1 MDIKKTGG
9 DWTTLKR
16 VIGLAMP
23 FRHLFFLSILLGIF
37 AAVVTTLR
45 PYLIQITVDKNII
58 QQNGRGLETMG
69 LILLATLVGEFF
81 IKYLFGLSST
91 RLGQSIMLDL
101 RTNLFNHV
109 QTMRLKF
116 FDKTPVGIITTR
128 TINDIEAINNIF
140 AEGLIAIVADVLT
153 LVFVIGWMLLM
164 NWKLALVCLTTFP
177 IVLYATYVFKEKVRV
192 SFNDVRE
199 KVAQLNAFVQEHIS
213 GMRIVQI
220 FNAQDREF
228 NKFDKLN
235 HEHYTANDKSVLY
248 YSIFF
253 PVVEVILALAISLLI
268 WYGSLLIINRD
279 ATITNHYVI
288 TGFLNITKVHD
299 PGNLGLGIFTAFI
312 LYLNLAFRPLRMLA
326 DKFNTLQMGIIAS
339 ERVFRL
345 LDTDEKIEDTGT
357 YAPEKIKGRIEFQ
370 HVSFAYDKENYV
382 LNDISFVVQP
392 GETLAIVGATGS
404 GKSSTI
410 NILNRF
416 YEIQKGKILLDGVD
430 TKEYKLNKF
439 RSYIGTV
446 LQDVFLF
453 SGSVMDNITLKN
465 PAITKEQVLEA
476 SKMVGAHDFIMELPD
491 GYNHN
496 VMERGSTLSVGQRQL
511 ISFIRALVYN
521 PQILILDEA
530 TSSVDTE
537 SEMLIQAAIQKLIKG
552 RTSIV
557 IAHRLSTIQNADK
570 IMVLEKGE
578 IKEIDSH
585 EELLKRGE
593 GYYKKLYEM
602 QFQAE
607 NVAHIS

>member
-1 MDIKKTGG
+1 MKTKQPKES
-9 DWTTLKR
+9 DFATLKR
-16 VIGLAMP
+16 VIKLAFP
-23 FRHLFFLSILLGIF
+23 FKKLFLLSIFYAIVSALITAVRPFFIQQIIDINIIKLNGKGLGI
-37 AAVVTTLR
+37 AAMILFV
-45 PYLIQITVDKNII
+45 II
-58 QQNGRGLETMG
+58 FTEF
-69 LILLATLVGEFF
+69 IL
-81 IKYLFGLSST
+81 KYLFGLNT
-91 RLGQSIMLDL
+91 TKLGQGIMLEL
-101 RTNLFNHV
+101 RAKLFNHV
-109 QTMRLKF
+109 QTMRLQF

-140 AEGLIAIVADVLT
+140 SEGLISIVADVMT
-153 LVFVIGWMLLM
+153 LVFVIAFMLYS

-177 IVLYATYVFKEKVRV
+177 VVILATYIFKEKVRV
-192 SFNDVRE
+192 SFNDVRD

-220 FNAQDREF
+220 FNAEDTEYK
-228 NKFDKLN
+228 KFEKMN
-235 HEHYTANDKSVLY
+235 HEHYVANDKSVLY

-253 PVVEVILALAISLLI
+253 PVVEIILALAISLLV
-268 WYGSLLIINRD
+268 WYGARQVMSGF
-279 ATITNHYVI
+279 ATV
-288 TGFLNITKVHD
+288 
-299 PGNLGLGIFTAFI
+299 GIFTSFI

-345 LDTDEKIEDTGT
+345 LDTDEKIEDKGNF
-357 YAPEKIKGRIEFQ
+357 APEKIKGNIEFEN
-370 HVSFAYDKENYV
+370 VWFAYNNEDYV
-382 LNDISFVVQP
+382 LKNISFKVKQ

-416 YEIQKGKILLDGVD
+416 YEINKGKILLDGVD
-430 TKEYKLNKF
+430 AKEYKLHKL

-465 PAITKEQVLEA
+465 AAITEAQVIEA
-476 SKMVGAHDFIMELPD
+476 SKMVGAHDFIMELPN
-491 GYNHN
+491 GYQHN

-511 ISFIRALVYN
+511 ISFIRALVYD

-530 TSSVDTE
+530 TSSIDTE
-537 SEMLIQAAIQKLIKG
+537 SEILIQQAIEKLVKG

-570 IMVLEKGE
+570 IMVLEHGE
-578 IKEIDSH
+578 IKEIDTH
-585 EELLKRGE
+585 EQLLKLGD

-602 QFQAE
+602 QFQTQTTL
-607 NVAHIS
+607 

>member
-1 MDIKKTGG
+1 MTTKQKGN
-9 DWTTLKR
+9 DWQTLKR
-16 VIGLAMP
+16 VIKLAMP
-23 FRHLFFLSILLGIF
+23 FKNLFFLSLGLGILVSF
-37 AAVVTTLR
+37 VTPLR
-45 PYLIQITVDKNII
+45 PYIIQLTVDNNII
-58 QQNGRGLETMG
+58 KQNGKGLEVMG
-69 LILLATLVGEFF
+69 LILLLSLILEFLV
-81 IKYLFGLSST
+81 KYLFGLHST
-91 RLGQSIMLDL
+91 KLGQTIMLDL
-101 RTNLFNHV
+101 RTKLFNHV

-140 AEGLIAIVADVLT
+140 SEGLITIVADVLT
-153 LVFVIGWMLLM
+153 LVFVITFMVYI

-177 IVLYATYVFKEKVRV
+177 IVLIATYIFKEKVRV
-192 SFNDVRE
+192 SFNDVRD
-199 KVAQLNAFVQEHIS
+199 KVAQLNSFVQEHIS

-220 FNAQDREF
+220 FNAQEREF
-228 NKFDKLN
+228 QKFDQLN
-235 HEHYTANDKSVLY
+235 HEHYVANDKSVLY

-268 WYGSLLIINRD
+268 WYGANQVMNGF
-279 ATITNHYVI
+279 ATV
-288 TGFLNITKVHD
+288 
-299 PGNLGLGIFTAFI
+299 GIFTSFI

-339 ERVFRL
+339 ERVFKL
-345 LDTDEKIEDTGT
+345 LDTNDKIEDKGT
-357 YAPEKIKGRIEFQ
+357 WSPTAIKGDIEFQ
-370 HVSFAYDKENYV
+370 HVWFAYNNEEFV
-382 LNDISFVVQP
+382 LKDISFKVNA

-416 YEIQKGKILLDGVD
+416 YEINKGKILLDGID
-430 TKEYKLNKF
+430 TKEYKLNNL

-465 PAITKEQVLEA
+465 PDIADTQVIEA
-476 SKMVGAHDFIMELPD
+476 SKMVGAHDFIMELPN
-491 GYNHN
+491 GYQHN

-537 SEMLIQAAIQKLIKG
+537 SENLIQHAIETLVKG

-570 IMVLEKGE
+570 IMVLEQGE
-578 IKEIDSH
+578 IKEIGTHD
-585 EELLKRGE
+585 ELLKKE
-593 GYYKKLYEM
+593 DGYYKRLYEM
-602 QFQAE
+602 QFQTE
-607 NVAHIS
+607 HVA

>member
-1 MDIKKTGG
+1 MTTKQKGN
-9 DWTTLKR
+9 DWQTLKR
-16 VIGLAMP
+16 VIKLAMP
-23 FRHLFFLSILLGIF
+23 FKNLFFLSLGLGILVSF
-37 AAVVTTLR
+37 VTPLR
-45 PYLIQITVDKNII
+45 PYIIQLTVDNNII
-58 QQNGRGLETMG
+58 KQNGKGLEVMG
-69 LILLATLVGEFF
+69 LILLLSLILEFLV
-81 IKYLFGLSST
+81 KYLFGLHST
-91 RLGQSIMLDL
+91 KLGQTIMLDL
-101 RTNLFNHV
+101 RTKLFNHV

-140 AEGLIAIVADVLT
+140 SEGLITIVADVLT
-153 LVFVIGWMLLM
+153 LVFVITFMVYI

-177 IVLYATYVFKEKVRV
+177 IVLIATYIFKEKVRV
-192 SFNDVRE
+192 SFNDVRD
-199 KVAQLNAFVQEHIS
+199 KVAQLNSFVQEHIS

-220 FNAQDREF
+220 FNAQEREF
-228 NKFDKLN
+228 QKFDQLN
-235 HEHYTANDKSVLY
+235 HEHYVANDKSVLY

-268 WYGSLLIINRD
+268 WYGANQVMNGF
-279 ATITNHYVI
+279 ATV
-288 TGFLNITKVHD
+288 
-299 PGNLGLGIFTAFI
+299 GIFTSFI

-339 ERVFRL
+339 ERVFKL
-345 LDTDEKIEDTGT
+345 LDTNDKIEDKGT
-357 YAPEKIKGRIEFQ
+357 WSPTAIKGDIEFQ
-370 HVSFAYDKENYV
+370 HVWFAYNNEEFV
-382 LNDISFVVQP
+382 LKDISFKVNA

-416 YEIQKGKILLDGVD
+416 YEINKGKILLDGID
-430 TKEYKLNKF
+430 TKEYKLNKL

-465 PAITKEQVLEA
+465 PAITEAQVVEA
-476 SKMVGAHDFIMELPD
+476 SKLVGAHDFIMELPN
-491 GYNHN
+491 GYQHN

-537 SEMLIQAAIQKLIKG
+537 SENLIQHAIETLVKG

-570 IMVLEKGE
+570 IMVLEQGE
-578 IKEIDSH
+578 IKEIGTHD
-585 EELLKRGE
+585 ELLKKE
-593 GYYKKLYEM
+593 DGYYKRLYEM
-602 QFQAE
+602 QFQTE
-607 NVAHIS
+607 RVA

>member
-1 MDIKKTGG
+1 MTTKQKGN
-9 DWTTLKR
+9 DWQTLKR
-16 VIGLAMP
+16 VIKLAMP
-23 FRHLFFLSILLGIF
+23 FKNLFFLSLGLGILVSF
-37 AAVVTTLR
+37 VTPLR
-45 PYLIQITVDKNII
+45 PYIIQLTVDNNII
-58 QQNGRGLETMG
+58 KQNGKGLEVMG
-69 LILLATLVGEFF
+69 LILLLSLILEFLV
-81 IKYLFGLSST
+81 KYLFGLHST
-91 RLGQSIMLDL
+91 KLGQTIMLDL
-101 RTNLFNHV
+101 RTKLFNHV

-140 AEGLIAIVADVLT
+140 SEGLITIVADVLT
-153 LVFVIGWMLLM
+153 LVFVITFMLYI

-177 IVLYATYVFKEKVRV
+177 IVLIATYIFKEKVRV
-192 SFNDVRE
+192 SFNDVRD
-199 KVAQLNAFVQEHIS
+199 KVAQLNSFVQEHIS

-220 FNAQDREF
+220 FNAQEREF
-228 NKFDKLN
+228 QKFDQLN
-235 HEHYTANDKSVLY
+235 HEHYVANDKSVLY

-268 WYGSLLIINRD
+268 WYGANQVMNGF
-279 ATITNHYVI
+279 ATV
-288 TGFLNITKVHD
+288 
-299 PGNLGLGIFTAFI
+299 GIFTSFI

-339 ERVFRL
+339 ERVFKL
-345 LDTDEKIEDTGT
+345 LDTNDKIEDNGT
-357 YAPEKIKGRIEFQ
+357 WSPTTIKGDIEFQ
-370 HVSFAYDKENYV
+370 HVWFAYNNEEFV
-382 LNDISFVVQP
+382 LKDISFKVNA

-416 YEIQKGKILLDGVD
+416 YEINKGKILLDGID
-430 TKEYKLNKF
+430 TKEYKLNNL

-465 PAITKEQVLEA
+465 PAITEAQVVEA
-476 SKMVGAHDFIMELPD
+476 SKLVGAHDFIMELPN
-491 GYNHN
+491 GYQHN

-537 SEMLIQAAIQKLIKG
+537 SENLIQHAIETLVKG

-570 IMVLEKGE
+570 IMVLEQGE
-578 IKEIDSH
+578 IKEIGTHD
-585 EELLKRGE
+585 ELLKKE
-593 GYYKKLYEM
+593 DGYYKRLYEM
-602 QFQAE
+602 QFQKE
-607 NVAHIS
+607 RVA

>member
-1 MDIKKTGG
+1 MDSKRKGS
-9 DWTTLKR
+9 DWKTLKR
-16 VIGLAMP
+16 VIRLAMP
-23 FRHLFFLSILLGIF
+23 FRRLFYLSILLGIL
-37 AAVVTTLR
+37 AAIVTTLR
-45 PYLIQITVDKNII
+45 PYLIQVTVDKNIL
-58 QQNGRGLETMG
+58 QENGKGLELMG
-69 LILLATLVGEFF
+69 LLLLAALVSEFLV
-81 IKYLFGLSST
+81 KYWFGLSST
-91 RLGQSIMLDL
+91 TLGQSIMLDL
-101 RTNLFNHV
+101 RTRLFNHV
-109 QTMRLKF
+109 QTMRLRF

-140 AEGLIAIVADVLT
+140 SEGLIAIVADVLT
-153 LVFVIGWMLLM
+153 LIFVVGWMLLM

-177 IVLYATYVFKEKVRV
+177 IILFATYIFKEKVRV

-220 FNAQDREF
+220 FNAEEREF
-228 NKFDKLN
+228 KKFDKLN
-235 HEHYTANDKSVLY
+235 HEHYVANDKSVLY

-268 WYGSLLIINRD
+268 WYASLLIINRD
-279 ATITNHYVI
+279 ATITDHYVWK
-288 TGFLNITKVHD
+288 GLFGLSKMHD
-299 PGNLGLGIFTAFI
+299 ENNLGLGIFTAFI

-345 LDTDEKIEDTGT
+345 LDTEEKIEDNGKH
-357 YAPEKIKGRIEFQ
+357 APDKIEGRIEFQ
-370 HVSFAYDKENYV
+370 NVWFAYEGDNYV
-382 LNDISFVVQP
+382 LKDVSFEVQP

-416 YEIQKGKILLDGVD
+416 YDIQKGKILLDGID
-430 TKEYKLNKF
+430 TREYRLGKF

-465 PAITKEQVLEA
+465 PAITEAQVLEA
-476 SKMVGAHDFIMELPD
+476 SKLVGAHDFIMELPG
-491 GYNHN
+491 GYAHN

-511 ISFIRALVYN
+511 ISFIRALVYD

-537 SEMLIQAAIQKLIKG
+537 SELLIQNAIQKLVKG

-585 EELLKRGE
+585 EELMKRGE

-602 QFQAE
+602 QFRSE
-607 NVAHIS
+607 SVA

>member
-1 MDIKKTGG
+1 MATKQKGN

-16 VIGLAMP
+16 VIKLAWP
-23 FRHLFFLSILLGIF
+23 FKNLFLLSLGLGILVSF
-37 AAVVTTLR
+37 VTPLR
-45 PYLIQITVDKNII
+45 PYIIQLTVDNNII
-58 QQNGRGLETMG
+58 QQNGKGLELMG
-69 LILLATLVGEFF
+69 LILLLTLILEFLV
-81 IKYLFGLSST
+81 KYLFGLYST
-91 RLGQSIMLDL
+91 KLGQTIMVDL
-101 RTNLFNHV
+101 RTKLFNHV

-140 AEGLIAIVADVLT
+140 SEGLITIVADVLT
-153 LVFVIGWMLLM
+153 LIFVIGFMVYI

-177 IVLYATYVFKEKVRV
+177 IVLIATYIFKEKVRV
-192 SFNDVRE
+192 SFNDVRD
-199 KVAQLNAFVQEHIS
+199 KVAQLNSFVQEHIS

-228 NKFDKLN
+228 QKFDKLN
-235 HEHYTANDKSVLY
+235 HEHYSANDKSVLY
-248 YSIFF
+248 YSVFF

-268 WYGSLLIINRD
+268 WYGANQVMNGF
-279 ATITNHYVI
+279 ATV
-288 TGFLNITKVHD
+288 
-299 PGNLGLGIFTAFI
+299 GIFTSFI

-339 ERVFRL
+339 ERVFKL
-345 LDTDEKIEDTGT
+345 LDTNDKIEDTGK
-357 YAPEKIKGRIEFQ
+357 YAPEAIKGNIEFQ
-370 HVSFAYDKENYV
+370 NVWFAYNNEEYV
-382 LNDISFVVQP
+382 LKNISFEVKA

-416 YEIQKGKILLDGVD
+416 YEINKGMILLDGVD
-430 TKEYKLNKF
+430 TKEYKLSKL

-465 PAITKEQVLEA
+465 TAITETQVMEA
-476 SKMVGAHDFIMELPD
+476 SKLVGAHDFIMELPN
-491 GYNHN
+491 GYQHN

-537 SEMLIQAAIQKLIKG
+537 SENLIQHAIETLVKG

-570 IMVLEKGE
+570 IMVLEHGE
-578 IKEIDSH
+578 IKEIDTH
-585 EELLKRGE
+585 EELLKRE
-593 GYYKKLYEM
+593 DGYYKRLYEM
-602 QFQAE
+602 QFQTE
-607 NVAHIS
+607 RVA

>member
-1 MDIKKTGG
+1 MTTKQKGN
-9 DWTTLKR
+9 DWQTLKR
-16 VIGLAMP
+16 VIKLAMP
-23 FRHLFFLSILLGIF
+23 FKNLFFLSLGLGILVSF
-37 AAVVTTLR
+37 VTPLR
-45 PYLIQITVDKNII
+45 PYIIQLTVDNNII
-58 QQNGRGLETMG
+58 KQNGKGLEVMG
-69 LILLATLVGEFF
+69 LILLLSLILEFLV
-81 IKYLFGLSST
+81 KYLFGLHST
-91 RLGQSIMLDL
+91 KLGQTIMLDL
-101 RTNLFNHV
+101 RTKLFNHV

-140 AEGLIAIVADVLT
+140 SEGLITIVADVLT
-153 LVFVIGWMLLM
+153 LVFVITFMVYI

-177 IVLYATYVFKEKVRV
+177 IVLIATYIFKEKVRV
-192 SFNDVRE
+192 SFNDVRD
-199 KVAQLNAFVQEHIS
+199 KVAQLNSFVQEHIS

-220 FNAQDREF
+220 FNAQEREF
-228 NKFDKLN
+228 QKFDQLN
-235 HEHYTANDKSVLY
+235 HEHYVANDKSVLY

-268 WYGSLLIINRD
+268 WYGANQVMNGF
-279 ATITNHYVI
+279 ATV
-288 TGFLNITKVHD
+288 
-299 PGNLGLGIFTAFI
+299 GIFTSFI

-339 ERVFRL
+339 ERVFKL
-345 LDTDEKIEDTGT
+345 LDTNDKIEDNGT
-357 YAPEKIKGRIEFQ
+357 WSPTTIKGDIEFQ
-370 HVSFAYDKENYV
+370 HVWFAYNNEEFV
-382 LNDISFVVQP
+382 LKDISFKVNA

-416 YEIQKGKILLDGVD
+416 YEINKGKILLDGID
-430 TKEYKLNKF
+430 TKEYKLNKL

-465 PAITKEQVLEA
+465 PDIADTQVIEA
-476 SKMVGAHDFIMELPD
+476 SKMVGAHDFIMELPN
-491 GYNHN
+491 GYQHN

-537 SEMLIQAAIQKLIKG
+537 SENLIQHAIETLVKG

-570 IMVLEKGE
+570 IMVLEQGE
-578 IKEIDSH
+578 IKEIGTHD
-585 EELLKRGE
+585 ELLKKE
-593 GYYKKLYEM
+593 DGYYKRLYEM
-602 QFQAE
+602 QFQTE
-607 NVAHIS
+607 RVA

>member
-1 MDIKKTGG
+1 MTTKQKGN
-9 DWTTLKR
+9 DWQTLKR
-16 VIGLAMP
+16 VIKLAMP
-23 FRHLFFLSILLGIF
+23 FKNLFFLSLGLGILVSF
-37 AAVVTTLR
+37 VTPLR
-45 PYLIQITVDKNII
+45 PYIIQLTVDNNII
-58 QQNGRGLETMG
+58 KQNGKGLEVMG
-69 LILLATLVGEFF
+69 LILLLSLILEFLV
-81 IKYLFGLSST
+81 KYLFGLHST
-91 RLGQSIMLDL
+91 KLGQTIMLDL
-101 RTNLFNHV
+101 RTKLFNHV

-140 AEGLIAIVADVLT
+140 SEGLITIVADVLT
-153 LVFVIGWMLLM
+153 LVFVITFMVYI

-177 IVLYATYVFKEKVRV
+177 IVLIATYIFKEKVRV
-192 SFNDVRE
+192 SFNDVRD
-199 KVAQLNAFVQEHIS
+199 KVAQLNSFVQEHIS

-220 FNAQDREF
+220 FNAQEREF
-228 NKFDKLN
+228 QKFDQLN
-235 HEHYTANDKSVLY
+235 HEHYVANDKSVLY

-268 WYGSLLIINRD
+268 WYGANQVMNGF
-279 ATITNHYVI
+279 ATV
-288 TGFLNITKVHD
+288 
-299 PGNLGLGIFTAFI
+299 GIFTSFI

-339 ERVFRL
+339 ERVFKL
-345 LDTDEKIEDTGT
+345 LDTNDKIEDNGT
-357 YAPEKIKGRIEFQ
+357 CAPAAIKGDIEFQ
-370 HVSFAYDKENYV
+370 HVWFAYNNEEFV
-382 LNDISFVVQP
+382 LKDISFKVNA

-416 YEIQKGKILLDGVD
+416 YEINKGKILLDGID
-430 TKEYKLNKF
+430 TKEYKLNKL

-465 PAITKEQVLEA
+465 PEITEAQVIEA
-476 SKMVGAHDFIMELPD
+476 SKLVGAHDFIMELPN
-491 GYNHN
+491 GYQHN

-537 SEMLIQAAIQKLIKG
+537 SENLIQHAIETLVKC

-570 IMVLEKGE
+570 IMVLEQGE
-578 IKEIDSH
+578 IKEIGTHD
-585 EELLKRGE
+585 ELLKKE
-593 GYYKKLYEM
+593 DGYYKRLYEM
-602 QFQAE
+602 QFQTE
-607 NVAHIS
+607 RVA

>member
-1 MDIKKTGG
+1 MTIKQKGN

-16 VIGLAMP
+16 VIKLARP
-23 FRHLFFLSILLGIF
+23 FKNLFLLSLGLGILVSF
-37 AAVVTTLR
+37 VTPLR
-45 PYLIQITVDKNII
+45 PYIIQLTVDNNII
-58 QQNGRGLETMG
+58 LQNGKGLEVMG
-69 LILLATLVGEFF
+69 LILLLTLILEFLV
-81 IKYLFGLSST
+81 KYLFGLYST
-91 RLGQSIMLDL
+91 KLGQTIMLDL
-101 RTNLFNHV
+101 RTKLFNHV

-140 AEGLIAIVADVLT
+140 SEGLITIVADVLT
-153 LVFVIGWMLLM
+153 LIFVIGFMVYI

-177 IVLYATYVFKEKVRV
+177 IVLIATYIFKEKVRV
-192 SFNDVRE
+192 SFNDVRD
-199 KVAQLNAFVQEHIS
+199 KVAQLNSFVQEHIS

-228 NKFDKLN
+228 QKFDKLN
-235 HEHYTANDKSVLY
+235 HEHYSANDKSVLY
-248 YSIFF
+248 YSVFF

-268 WYGSLLIINRD
+268 WYGANQVMNGF
-279 ATITNHYVI
+279 ATV
-288 TGFLNITKVHD
+288 
-299 PGNLGLGIFTAFI
+299 GIFTSFI

-339 ERVFRL
+339 ERVFKL
-345 LDTDEKIEDTGT
+345 LDTNDKIEDTGN
-357 YAPEKIKGRIEFQ
+357 YAPEAIKGNIEFRN
-370 HVSFAYDKENYV
+370 VWFAYNNEEYV
-382 LNDISFVVQP
+382 LRNISFEVKA

-416 YEIQKGKILLDGVD
+416 YEINKGEILLDGVD
-430 TKEYKLNKF
+430 TKKYKLSKL

-465 PAITKEQVLEA
+465 TAITEAQVIEA
-476 SKMVGAHDFIMELPD
+476 SKLVGAHDFIMELPN
-491 GYNHN
+491 GYQHN

-537 SEMLIQAAIQKLIKG
+537 SENLIQHAIETLVKG

-570 IMVLEKGE
+570 IMVLEHGE
-578 IKEIDSH
+578 IKEIDTH
-585 EELLKRGE
+585 EELLKRE
-593 GYYKKLYEM
+593 DGYYKRLYEM
-602 QFQAE
+602 QFQTE
-607 NVAHIS
+607 RVA

>member
-1 MDIKKTGG
+1 MTTKQKGN
-9 DWTTLKR
+9 DWQTLKR
-16 VIGLAMP
+16 VIKLAMP
-23 FRHLFFLSILLGIF
+23 FKNLFFLSLGLGILVSF
-37 AAVVTTLR
+37 VTPLR
-45 PYLIQITVDKNII
+45 PYIIQLTVDNNII
-58 QQNGRGLETMG
+58 KQNGKGLEVMG
-69 LILLATLVGEFF
+69 LILLLSLILEFLV
-81 IKYLFGLSST
+81 KYLFGLHST
-91 RLGQSIMLDL
+91 KLGQTIMLDL
-101 RTNLFNHV
+101 RTKLFNHV

-140 AEGLIAIVADVLT
+140 SEGLITIVADVLT
-153 LVFVIGWMLLM
+153 LVFVITFMVYI

-177 IVLYATYVFKEKVRV
+177 IVLIATYIFKEKVRV
-192 SFNDVRE
+192 SFNDVRD
-199 KVAQLNAFVQEHIS
+199 KVAQLNSFVQEHIS

-220 FNAQDREF
+220 FNAQEREF
-228 NKFDKLN
+228 QKFDQLN
-235 HEHYTANDKSVLY
+235 HEHYVANDKSVLY

-268 WYGSLLIINRD
+268 WYGANQVMNGF
-279 ATITNHYVI
+279 ATV
-288 TGFLNITKVHD
+288 
-299 PGNLGLGIFTAFI
+299 GIFTSFI

-339 ERVFRL
+339 ERVFKL
-345 LDTDEKIEDTGT
+345 LDTNDKIEDNGKW
-357 YAPEKIKGRIEFQ
+357 APTAIKGDIEFQ
-370 HVSFAYDKENYV
+370 HVWFAYNNEEFV
-382 LNDISFVVQP
+382 LKDISFKVNA

-416 YEIQKGKILLDGVD
+416 YEINKGKILLDGID
-430 TKEYKLNKF
+430 TKEYKLNKL
-439 RSYIGTV
+439 RSYIGMV

-453 SGSVMDNITLKN
+453 SGSVLDNITLKN
-465 PAITKEQVLEA
+465 PAITEAQVIEA
-476 SKMVGAHDFIMELPD
+476 SKLVGAHDFIMELPN
-491 GYNHN
+491 GYQHN

-537 SEMLIQAAIQKLIKG
+537 SENLIQHAIETLVKG

-570 IMVLEKGE
+570 IMVLEQGE
-578 IKEIDSH
+578 IKEIGTHD
-585 EELLKRGE
+585 ELLKKE
-593 GYYKKLYEM
+593 DGYYKRLYEM
-602 QFQAE
+602 QFQTE
-607 NVAHIS
+607 RVA